1 MIDKIFA
8 TYADLYQSILSDF
21 YPSKGSTG
29 FAERNLSVNWSK
41 AAEIVCGRENVI
53 SWFEYQFSDANNK
66 HIDALVW
73 DRPGENLYLIES
85 KRFSNPVSKTREIGD
100 DIVRLQDLYE
110 EILREKRLDISKV
123 KHCYGVIL
131 ADVWPKKEQK
141 RCKKRKILESY
152 ENCSFLT
159 GNICNFSESAQQ
171 RLKEY
176 TFPELKYYHK
186 TFDEVSQA
194 ERYAL
199 VSLSW
204 RIA

>member
-1 MIDKIFA
+1 MIDQIFN
-8 TYADLYQSILSDF
+8 TYAGIYKSILSAF

-41 AAEIVCGRENVI
+41 AAEIVCGRENLI

-73 DRPGENLYLIES
+73 DRSNGNLYLIES
-85 KRFSNPVSKTREIGD
+85 KRFSDPISKTKEIGND
-100 DIVRLQDLYE
+100 VVRLQDLYE
-110 EILREKRLDISKV
+110 EILREKRIDLSKV

-131 ADVWPKKEQK
+131 ADVWPKKNRK
-141 RCKKRKILESY
+141 RCKKREILESF
-152 ENCSFLT
+152 ENCSFLAD
-159 GNICNFSESAQQ
+159 NICNFSETTQLI
-171 RLKEY
+171 LKDY
-176 TFPELKYYHK
+176 PFPELKYYHIV
-186 TFDEVSQA
+186 FDDVSEA

-199 VSLSW
+199 VSFSW

>member
-1 MIDKIFA
+1 MIDQIFN
-8 TYADLYQSILSDF
+8 TYAGIYKSILSAF

-41 AAEIVCGRENVI
+41 AAEIVCGRENLI
-53 SWFEYQFSDANNK
+53 SWFEYQFSAANNK

-73 DRPGENLYLIES
+73 DRSGGNLYLIES
-85 KRFSNPVSKTREIGD
+85 KRFSDPKLKTKEIGN

-110 EILREKRLDISKV
+110 EIWREKRMDLSKV
-123 KHCYGVIL
+123 KHCYGVII
-131 ADVWPKKEQK
+131 ADVWPKKRK
-141 RCKKRKILESY
+141 KSCKKRKILESF
-152 ENCSFLT
+152 ENGSFLAD
-159 GNICNFSESAQQ
+159 NICNFSESAQ
-171 RLKEY
+171 RKLKDY
-176 TFPELKYYHK
+176 PFPELKYYHK
-186 TFDEVSQA
+186 TFDDVSEV